1 MNGGREGGAP
11 RSAPLSFDDQVSNK
25 VRGDTMGTYCDGC
38 LTAVYDEGFYELEDQ
53 VAALDAASDTM
64 PDHQCDKI
72 DDPDAEIR
80 CDCLAH

>member
-1 MNGGREGGAP
+1 
-11 RSAPLSFDDQVSNK
+11 
-25 VRGDTMGTYCDGC
+25 MGTYCDGC